1 MYRNGSLIIFAI
13 SKYIENRR
21 YLLQKLSGINNQFLI
36 LSYLN
41 IGTVLYLFKR
51 HVPVFETAF
60 LCSYGLFP
68 YSILSHVITLT
79 VLGLPVHLASVLGN
93 LLLVCRD
100 TAVMVLTENI
110 ATETSSVN
118 KYVGI
123 VIAAQPLVVY
133 RKVLLK
139 HLRKT

>member
-1 MYRNGSLIIFAI
+1 M
-13 SKYIENRR
+13 
-21 YLLQKLSGINNQFLI
+21 
-36 LSYLN
+36 
-41 IGTVLYLFKR
+41 
-51 HVPVFETAF
+51 
-60 LCSYGLFP
+60 
-68 YSILSHVITLT
+68 ITLT

-110 ATETSSVN
+110 ATETLSVN

-139 HLRKT
+139 QLRKT